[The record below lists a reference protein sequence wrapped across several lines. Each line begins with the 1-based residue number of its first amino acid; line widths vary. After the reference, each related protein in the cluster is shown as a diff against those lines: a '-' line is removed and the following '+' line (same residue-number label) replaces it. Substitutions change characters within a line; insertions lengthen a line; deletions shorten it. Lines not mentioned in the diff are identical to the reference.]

1 MPTRRTMALIIV
13 TVVAAHPVFAL
24 LKLWG
29 SRTLADTEAGTIK
42 HSAGQIA
49 AVVF

>member
-24 LKLWG
+24 AKLWG
-29 SRTLADTEAGTIK
+29 SRKLADSQPGTVT
-42 HSAGQIA
+42 HGA
-49 AVVF
+49 AQFASVVF